1 MSGVKNK
8 KHNMIISAAVA
19 LIILVTTLFSAL
31 HTDAA
36 TETLRLYLNDE
47 NWYNEYR
54 YPLKEVD
61 GVMYV
66 PSNVFNE
73 FEGIS
78 VVTDVTMPDN
88 FVISNS
94 NNGKYVSFN
103 TRKNIAQDE
112 QGNVYEIV
120 TWILYGLVVSVP
132 MKTVCS
138 MLGLKIEEYKN
149 NETGKIYYRICDGK
163 ETLSFVKLLE
173 IYNPKA
179 LNPEDITSETTT
191 APQTSRPTETTK
203 NTDTTKPPV
212 TETTKKE
219 VDTKKPIDKPDPI
232 YVYLSFDASPN
243 EYTDEILDLL
253 YRYNCAATFFLT
265 SEGIKSH
272 PNLVLRMIS
281 EGHAIGVSTEDGSY
295 NGISTLNDLVASF
308 DSVNNTLYR
317 LAKMKTHIARAPGG
331 CASDYLFISSAD
343 ASTVATKGYILWDW
357 NIEAYD
363 GVDSKYSAK
372 TAYKKIIKEL
382 EEIISNN
389 KNSSDNHSNIPVIRF
404 SCTDTTADI
413 LELLLEYIYN
423 SKAFVTKVISIY
435 EKEINNAS

>member
-1 MSGVKNK
+1 MNGVKNNR
-8 KHNMIISAAVA
+8 HNIIISASVA
-19 LIILVTTLFSAL
+19 LIILVTTIFSAL

-36 TETLRLYLNDE
+36 TETLRLNLNDA

-73 FEGIS
+73 FDGIS
-78 VVTDVTMPDN
+78 VVTDITAPDN

-112 QGNVYEIV
+112 QGHVYEIV
-120 TWILYGLVVSVP
+120 TWVLYGLVVSVP

-138 MLGLKIEEYKN
+138 MIGLKIEEYKN
-149 NETGKIYYRICDGK
+149 NETGKIYYRICDEN

-179 LNPEDITSETTT
+179 LNPEDITTETTT
-191 APQTSRPTETTK
+191 TPQTTKPTETTK
-203 NTDTTKPPV
+203 NTDTTKPKV
-212 TETTKKE
+212 SDTTKE
-219 VDTKKPIDKPDPI
+219 VDTKKPVDKPDPI

-243 EYTDEILDLL
+243 EYTEKILDLL

-272 PNLVLRMIS
+272 PKQVLRMIS
-281 EGHAIGVSTEDGSY
+281 EGHALGVSTKDGSY
-295 NGISTLNDLVASF
+295 NDISTLRDLIASF
-308 DSVNNTLYR
+308 DSVNNTLCR
-317 LAKMKTHIARAPGG
+317 LSKMKTHFARAPGG

-382 EEIISNN
+382 EEIFSNYYI
-389 KNSSDNHSNIPVIRF
+389 SSDILSYIPVIRF
-404 SCTDTTADI
+404 SCTVTTADI
-413 LELLLEYIYN
+413 LELLLEYIYS

-435 EKEINNAS
+435 EKEINSAS